1 MTEKVLFDV
10 LRVDGLIYSNELPFR
25 TISIKRKVFSVAQSS
40 SKLLKQF
47 QAFTTKGKSSLL
59 NDLIV

>member
-25 TISIKRKVFSVAQSS
+25 TISIERKVFSVAQSS

-47 QAFTTKGKSSLL
+47 QAFTTKGNHLY
-59 NDLIV
+59 